1 MFKLRVRSGTDA
13 NSEAHRNLE
22 SLRPLAR
29 GGDRR
34 SSGPDSLA
42 CQCRF
47 RLGLCPQQLP
57 VGLALGDSDLS
68 CDFAAGSDSPTPA
81 RDFGVM
87 PAPWPGRL
95 RPGFRGTEAARAR
108 LGRPGVRAALRLA
121 WPGPQR
127 EQ

>member
-42 CQCRF
+42 CQCGF
-47 RLGLCPQQLP
+47 RLGLGPQQLP

-68 CDFAAGSDSPTPA
+68 CDFAAQAGSDSPTPA

-87 PAPWPGRL
+87 PPGPGGCGPGSVAL
-95 RPGFRGTEAARAR
+95 RP
-108 LGRPGVRAALRLA
+108 
-121 WPGPQR
+121 PGPDSVGR
-127 EQ
+127 ESGPPSGWLG